1 MIFVKFILY
10 SISALI
16 GILLVIFGYQIKFK
30 RKTGLINDYKIKNI
44 KDELG
49 YTNWI
54 GKSELIIGLVI
65 IILSIVTGM
74 LNRAMELVVL
84 DIVLIITLIV
94 LLISGDRKYREK

>member
-1 MIFVKFILY
+1 MKFILY
-10 SISALI
+10 SISALV

>member
-1 MIFVKFILY
+1 MIFVEFILY
-10 SISALI
+10 SISAFI

-44 KDELG
+44 KDEVG

-65 IILSIVTGM
+65 IILSIVAGVF
-74 LNRAMELVVL
+74 NKAVELVVL
-84 DIVLIITLIV
+84 DVVLIITLIV
-94 LLISGDRKYREK
+94 LLISGDRKYRKK

>member
-1 MIFVKFILY
+1 MKFILY

-74 LNRAMELVVL
+74 LNRTMELVVL